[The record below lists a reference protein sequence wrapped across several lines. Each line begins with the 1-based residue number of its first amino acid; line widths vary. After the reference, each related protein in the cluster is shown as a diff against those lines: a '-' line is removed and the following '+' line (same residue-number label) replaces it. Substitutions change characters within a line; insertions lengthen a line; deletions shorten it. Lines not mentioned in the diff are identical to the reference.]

1 LRAIHNFPYANRWQ
15 TLHKTMRKHENVEYT
30 NPFELLFLMGSTVAV
45 FLGIIFVLNRIMSF
59 GLLKAILAFVLAGIY
74 FYLLKKKFVVKIS
87 DFELTS
93 KQLEW
98 NNKNVDFKNLEY
110 YKIHWMKGAG
120 IKFKLKNGKTVRL
133 SSNDNFC
140 NSEKFVNLCHN
151 IDSKLLKYNN
161 GQIERKKSFF
171 ESKKGYYF
179 AVIISILFVIGTIY
193 KSFTDEKFN
202 FGNFALILVS
212 LGIIWSGVK
221 WKRE

>member
-1 LRAIHNFPYANRWQ
+1 Q
-15 TLHKTMRKHENVEYT
+15 TLHKTMRKYENVEYT
-30 NPFELLFLMGSTVAV
+30 NQFELLFLLGSTVAV
-45 FLGIIFVLNRIMSF
+45 FSGIIFVLNRIISL
-59 GLLKAILAFVLAGIY
+59 GLLKGILAFVLAGIY
-74 FYLLKKKFVVKIS
+74 FYLLKKKFIVKVS

-93 KQLEW
+93 NQLEW

-171 ESKKGYYF
+171 ESKQGYYF
-179 AVIISILFVIGTIY
+179 AVIMSILFVIGTIY

-212 LGIIWSGVK
+212 LGMVWSGVK
-221 WKRE
+221 WKRK